1 MEKKKPSLPA
11 LRFLLPA
18 AAFLGLAVFLLL
30 GLDRNP
36 DEIPSPLI
44 DKPAPA
50 WRLARLAGA
59 PSPVAP
65 TPAGANGTGAKGI
78 SIDGTVTGGTVIGQ
92 RPSGAG
98 PAGAAAG
105 SGSGSGSGST
115 DGATRNGTSGA
126 ADAARANVPA
136 GTGLTSA
143 PAPGAGP
150 ATLDSAQLR
159 GQPYLLNVWASW
171 CLPCLQEHPQL
182 LVLARM
188 QQIRLVGM
196 NYKDAPADASAWLRQ
211 HGNPFDDIVTDPRG
225 RAGIDFGVYGVPET
239 FLIDGDG
246 HIRFKHTGVI
256 TPEVLQHRLLP
267 AIAALKGAP
276 SP

>member
-50 WRLARLAGA
+50 WRLSRLAGT

-65 TPAGANGTGAKGI
+65 TPSPAADTGSTPGPRANGTATDSLAGNA
-78 SIDGTVTGGTVIGQ
+78 DTVGTADSG
-92 RPSGAG
+92 RPD
-98 PAGAAAG
+98 GAAR
-105 SGSGSGSGST
+105 SDTSGST
-115 DGATRNGTSGA
+115 GA
-126 ADAARANVPA
+126 A
-136 GTGLTSA
+136 TGVGQTGSTTASGPA
-143 PAPGAGP
+143 PAAS
-150 ATLDSAQLR
+150 TILDAAQLR

-196 NYKDAPADASAWLRQ
+196 NYKDAPADAGAWLRQ

-225 RAGIDFGVYGVPET
+225 RVGIDFGVYGVPET

-276 SP
+276 AP